1 VEFASDNTS
10 GVAPEI
16 VAAVTAAATGYAPA
30 YGDDETTYALDECF
44 GSIFEHEVRVFPVI
58 SGTAANSLAISVL
71 TPPWGLVLCQEG
83 AHVYTDEAGAP
94 EFFSSGARLSPLPG
108 AAGKI
113 DTAAL
118 VAAARRNGHG
128 VHSSPATVLTLTQAT
143 EAGTVHTV
151 DEVRER
157 ATIAHE
163 HGLAVHMDG
172 ARFANAV
179 AALDCTPAELTWQ
192 AGVDVL
198 SFGATKNG
206 AIGAEA
212 VVFFDK
218 AKVGEFERLRKR
230 SGHLLSK
237 MRFVSTQLRAYLT
250 DDLWLRNARH
260 ANEMASRL
268 SDGLAALADVQLL
281 VPTEANEVF
290 VITPSG
296 MVDHLR
302 EVGGRFHAEDLGG
315 TAAVRLVASF
325 STTGAEVDAFVAA
338 AAAWT

>member
-16 VAAVTAAATGYAPA
+16 LAAVTAASTGYAPA
-30 YGDDETTYALDECF
+30 YGEDETTKALDERF
-44 GSIFEHEVRVFPVI
+44 GSIFEHDVRVFPVI
-58 SGTAANSLAISVL
+58 TGTAANSLALSVL
-71 TPPWGLVLCQEG
+71 TPPWGLVLCHES

-113 DTAAL
+113 DPTALA
-118 VAAARRNGHG
+118 AAARRNGHG

-157 ATIAHE
+157 ATIARE

-172 ARFANAV
+172 ARLANAV
-179 AALDCTPAELTWQ
+179 AALGCAPAELTWQ

-206 AIGAEA
+206 AMAAEA
-212 VVFFDK
+212 VVFFDEKK
-218 AKVGEFERLRKR
+218 AGELERHRKR

-237 MRFVSTQLRAYLT
+237 MRFVSAQLLAYVT
-250 DDLWLRNARH
+250 DDLWLTNARH
-260 ANEMASRL
+260 ANGMARRL
-268 SDGLAALADVQLL
+268 SEGLAALTDVELL
-281 VPTEANEVF
+281 FPTEANEVF
-290 VITPSG
+290 ATMPSG

-302 EVGGRFHAEDLGG
+302 EAGGRFYAEDLGG

-325 STTGAEVDAFVAA
+325 STTGADVDAFVAA
-338 AAAWT
+338 AATWA